1 MEYEDRLTVATPEG
15 VELDLSLAGLGSRF
29 IAVAADLLLK
39 AVIIGLGA
47 IVLVAVGG
55 GGVATAIFIVFAF
68 LVFWLYDVLFE
79 VLGAGRTP
87 GKRWSSLRVVAE
99 GGAPVGLRESLVRN
113 LLRLVD
119 GPVSVYL
126 AGPIAILLTA
136 RNQRLGDLV
145 AGTLVL
151 RERRSGERVRRGYLI
166 PDDADLEAQAAY
178 DVSSVS
184 ATDLSTVSAF
194 LERRGTLEANA
205 RAALSEDLARRLR
218 AKTAGVPENLGAE
231 AFLEWLAAARSGGAG
246 GASAS

>member
-151 RERRSGERVRRGYLI
+151 RERRSGERIGRGYL
-166 PDDADLEAQAAY
+166 PPDADLETQAAY

-184 ATDLSTVSAF
+184 ATDLSTVRAF
-194 LERRGTLEANA
+194 LERRGTLEASA

>member
-29 IAVAADLLLK
+29 IAVVADLLLK
-39 AVIIGLGA
+39 AVIVGLGA
-47 IVLVAVGG
+47 IVLAAVGG
-55 GGVATAIFIVFAF
+55 GGVAIAIFLVFAF

-87 GKRWSSLRVVAE
+87 GKRWSSLRVVGE

-126 AGPIAILLTA
+126 AGPITILLTA

-151 RERRSGERVRRGYLI
+151 RERRSGRQSRGGYHPLAA
-166 PDDADLEAQAAY
+166 DADLEAAAY

-184 ATDLSTVSAF
+184 ASDLSTVRAF
-194 LERRGTLEANA
+194 LERRGTLEASA
-205 RAALSEDLARRLR
+205 RAALAEDLAERLR
-218 AKTAGVPENLGAE
+218 AKTAGVPVNLGAE
-231 AFLEWLAAARSGGAG
+231 AFLEWLAAARSGGNR
-246 GASAS
+246 GAPAS

>member
-29 IAVAADLLLK
+29 IAMVADLLLK

-47 IVLVAVGG
+47 IVLAALGG
-55 GGVATAIFIVFAF
+55 GGVATAVFIVFAF
-68 LVFWLYDVLFE
+68 VVFWIYDVLFE

-87 GKRWSSLRVVAE
+87 GKRWTSLRVVGE
-99 GGAPVGLRESLVRN
+99 GGAPVGLRESLLRN

-151 RERRSGERVRRGYLI
+151 RERRSAVRISHGSHL
-166 PDDADLEAQAAY
+166 PPNANPEARAAY

-184 ATDLSTVSAF
+184 ASDLSTVRAF
-194 LERRGTLEANA
+194 LERRGALESTA
-205 RAALSEDLARRLR
+205 RAALAEDLAQRLGG
-218 AKTAGVPENLGAE
+218 KVAGAPEHLGAE
-231 AFLEWLAAARSGGAG
+231 AFLEWLAAARGGDTG
-246 GASAS
+246 DASAS

>member
-15 VELDLSLAGLGSRF
+15 VELALSLAGLGSRF
-29 IAVAADLLLK
+29 IAVVADLLLK

-47 IVLVAVGG
+47 IVLAVVGG
-55 GGVATAIFIVFAF
+55 GGVATAIFLVFAF

-87 GKRWSSLRVVAE
+87 GKRWSSLRVVGE

-126 AGPIAILLTA
+126 AGAITILLTA

-151 RERRSGERVRRGYLI
+151 RERRSGKRITGGDQLP
-166 PDDADLEAQAAY
+166 PDVDLETQAAY

-184 ATDLSTVSAF
+184 ASDLSTVRAF
-194 LERRGTLEANA
+194 LERRGTLEASA
-205 RAALSEDLARRLR
+205 RAALAEDLAKRLR
-218 AKTAGVPENLGAE
+218 AKTAGVPEDLGAE
-231 AFLEWLAAARSGGAG
+231 AFLEWLAAARSGGTE